1 MWCETSSAA
10 KTGSGSSMGRFSDFL
25 GKELGPRQVWL
36 FFLLATLL
44 YVVPLILADYPYID
58 DNWRSLSAG
67 MAWAEQGRLF
77 TQLFYNL
84 LTFGNAAPNI
94 FPLPLLIATLGMATA
109 LTRLTF
115 HYFPQPTIACC
126 LVPLPLWYNP
136 FFLQNLSYQY
146 DGPAMALSL
155 VAMIYAITFR
165 HPSRSWQWLV
175 PALLIAL
182 ALGLYQIS
190 LNVFLGLCCLEL
202 LRGANNRLA
211 WPQLCELVG
220 WKVAQVTMGW
230 LMYCG
235 SAVAFMSQDR
245 ALLLNWAAAPLLQLH
260 VNIGRVLDKVV
271 LLFHGGF
278 AWVFAALLL
287 CAIAGA
293 VQVGLKVRARQDSG
307 VKKSLIGLLCL
318 LTLPVVTLLVSG
330 VALFFRDFNEG
341 ARTLMGFAVLLVLL
355 FYLSHLALAQIHERL
370 PLLLM
375 VPLLAMLSLSFAYG
389 RVLTVQKA
397 FTTSALFSLERD
409 IATHRQLREAKRIYM
424 SVTYSDHWLRGAAGS
439 FKQMPVLRYL
449 LNIDFFMLAE
459 NLPKVGIT
467 NVVAEKERRNATRV
481 GYQGYPPLLER
492 QYYRIYLIGDYG
504 FIVMKEPAPIKTLR
518 W

>member
-1 MWCETSSAA
+1 
-10 KTGSGSSMGRFSDFL
+10 MGRFSDFL

-36 FFLLATLL
+36 FFLFATFV

-58 DNWRSLSAG
+58 DNWRALSAG
-67 MAWAEQGRLF
+67 TAWSEQGRLF

-84 LTFGNAAPNI
+84 LTFGTAAPNI
-94 FPLPLLIATLGMATA
+94 FPLPLLIATLAMASA

-115 HYFPQPTIACC
+115 HYYPQPTIACC

-146 DGPAMALSL
+146 DGPAMALSV
-155 VAMIYAITFR
+155 VAVIYAMTFR
-165 HPSRSWQWLV
+165 HASRALQWLV

-202 LRGANNRLA
+202 LRAVNDRLA
-211 WPQLCELVG
+211 WLPLSRMIG
-220 WKVAQVTMGW
+220 WKLAQATMGW
-230 LMYCG
+230 LVYCV
-235 SAVAFMSQDR
+235 SAVVFMSQDR

-260 VNIGRVLDKVV
+260 TNIGRVLEKVG

-278 AWVFAALLL
+278 TWVFAALLL
-287 CAIAGA
+287 CAMAGG
-293 VQVGLKVRARQDSG
+293 VQLGRQILARQDRAAL
-307 VKKSLIGLLCL
+307 KILMGLLCL
-318 LTLPVVTLLVSG
+318 LTWLVVTLLVSG

-355 FYLSHLALAQIHERL
+355 FYLSHLALAQIHARL
-370 PLLLM
+370 PLLLA
-375 VPLLAMLSLSFAYG
+375 VPLLAMLSLSYAYG

-397 FTTSALFSLERD
+397 FAASALMGLEHD
-409 IATHRQLREAKRIYM
+409 ISAHQSLREAKRIYL
-424 SVTYSDHWLRGAAGS
+424 SVTYSDHWLQGAAGS
-439 FKQMPVLRYL
+439 FKQMPVLHYL

-467 NVVAEKERRNATRV
+467 NVVAEKERRNATLV
-481 GYQGYPPLLER
+481 GYLGYPALVDRP
-492 QYYRIYLIGDYG
+492 YYRIYQMGDYA
-504 FIVMKEPAPIKTLR
+504 FIVIKEPPPTKALR

>member
-1 MWCETSSAA
+1 
-10 KTGSGSSMGRFSDFL
+10 MGRFSDL
-25 GKELGPRQVWL
+25 LIKELGARQVWL
-36 FFLLATLL
+36 FFLCATLV
-44 YVVPLILADYPYID
+44 YVLPLMLADYPYID

-77 TQLFYNL
+77 TQLFYNV
-84 LTFGNAAPNI
+84 LTFGDAAPNI
-94 FPLPLLIATLGMATA
+94 FPLPLLIASVAMASA
-109 LTRLTF
+109 LTGLTF
-115 HYFPQPTIACC
+115 HYYPQPTIACC

-155 VAMIYAITFR
+155 VAVIYAITFR
-165 HPSRSWQWLV
+165 HTSRALQWLV

-202 LRGANNRLA
+202 ISAVDRRLA
-211 WPQLCELVG
+211 WPQLWRLIG
-220 WKVAQVTMGW
+220 WKLAQVSMGW
-230 LMYCG
+230 LMYSV
-235 SAVAFMSQDR
+235 SAVAFMTQDR
-245 ALLLNWAAAPLLQLH
+245 ALLLNWAAAPLLQLQ
-260 VNIGRVLDKVV
+260 VNIGRVLEKVV

-278 AWVFAALLL
+278 TWVFAALLL

-293 VQVGLKVRARQDSG
+293 VRVGLKVLERQDSG
-307 VKKSLIGLLCL
+307 PKKVMIGLLCL
-318 LTLPVVTLLVSG
+318 LTLPMVTLLVSG

-370 PLLLM
+370 PLLLA
-375 VPLLAMLSLSFAYG
+375 VPLLAMLSLSYAYG

-397 FTTSALFSLERD
+397 FATSALMSLEHD
-409 IATHRQLREAKRIYM
+409 IASHPSLREAKRIYL
-424 SVTYSDHWLRGAAGS
+424 SVTYSDHWLQGAAGS
-439 FKQMPVLRYL
+439 FKQMPVLHYL

-459 NLPKVGIT
+459 TLPKVGIT

-481 GYQGYPPLLER
+481 GYQGYPALVDRP
-492 QYYRIYLIGDYG
+492 YYRIYLRGNYG
-504 FIVMKEPAPIKTLR
+504 FIVIKEPAPIKALR